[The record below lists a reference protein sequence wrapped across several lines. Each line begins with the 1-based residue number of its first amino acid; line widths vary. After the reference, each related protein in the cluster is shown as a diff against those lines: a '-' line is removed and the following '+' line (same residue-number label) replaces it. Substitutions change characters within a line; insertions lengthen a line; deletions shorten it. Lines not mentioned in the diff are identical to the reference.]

1 MFSIFDA
8 PHLIKNIRSNLLK
21 NNYLTDNG
29 EISFN
34 DIVHVYDI
42 DKKNK
47 SRSLKKLTPVHLNPN
62 SFQKMK
68 VSYATQI
75 FSCSVAAAINTA
87 LASGELVSD
96 TAKNTSKFIQL
107 INDTFDALNS
117 KNKFDTNP
125 YRCAITKNCNTRV
138 HKTLSSAKR
147 VFAELKKIS
156 VNKNGV
162 KKLTTPPCF
171 EGMQQ
176 TINAVLQLSSEE
188 FSVGSGVKFIMTYRF
203 NQDVIENLFGIYR
216 MKGGCNRNPTVKNL
230 RAMFRSQLLNSLIK
244 LPN

>member
-1 MFSIFDA
+1 M
-8 PHLIKNIRSNLLK
+8 
-21 NNYLTDNG
+21 
-29 EISFN
+29 
-34 DIVHVYDI
+34 
-42 DKKNK
+42 
-47 SRSLKKLTPVHLNPN
+47 
-62 SFQKMK
+62 
-68 VSYATQI
+68 
-75 FSCSVAAAINTA
+75 
-87 LASGELVSD
+87 
-96 TAKNTSKFIQL
+96 
-107 INDTFDALNS
+107 NS

-176 TINAVLQLSSEE
+176 TINAVPQLSFEE

-244 LPN
+244 LPNKSCEDDEDTFLTESEKKCESQSHPPPPENVSEARELTTMMVEEVSTQNIQIEEGESSTCRSGDDPATTLEKCSVIYFAGWVGKKCTEKFNCDECKKTFLKDTVD